1 MNFRRRNRLVG
12 EVYTA
17 SLNDIMFFL
26 LLFFLITSTLATP
39 NVLKLLL
46 PSAKSSSQS
55 VKHPLTISVT
65 ADLQYAINNTPV
77 PADQLEAAI
86 EQAIK
91 GQPDPTAL
99 LRSGGSFGDV
109 RRIEATVRHRLRA
122 ADFVEAWQAHLTLRR
137 EAGAGCDRCSLG

>member
-1 MNFRRRNRLVG
+1 MNLRRRNRQIG
-12 EVYTA
+12 EVYSA

-46 PSAKSSSQS
+46 PASKSSSQS
-55 VKHPLTISVT
+55 IKHPITILVT

-77 PADQLEAAI
+77 ASDQLEAALM
-86 EQAIK
+86 EVTK

-99 LRSGGSFGDV
+99 LKVDKSVQVQNLVDV
-109 RRIEATVRHRLRA
+109 LDIGNRLKIKMVLATKNSK
-122 ADFVEAWQAHLTLRR
+122 Q
-137 EAGAGCDRCSLG
+137 